1 MIFVNERTL
10 QRIRRQYPAGTRIEL
25 VKMDDFQAPPLGT
38 KGTVT
43 AVDDQGKK
51 KMAYEIQDMRESYY
65 YFIQVDADAAAMPA
79 TVEAQLRIMDNVIR
93 YLIVRADA

>member
-1 MIFVNERTL
+1 MNKYEIALVLSSRVDDDVRNTTL
-10 QRIRRQYPAGTRIEL
+10 EKVKDL
-25 VKMDDFQAPPLGT
+25 VAKAN
-38 KGTVT
+38 GTVT

-51 KMAYEIQDMRESYY
+51 KMAYEIQDMREAYY
-65 YFIQVDADAAAMPA
+65 YFIQVDTDDAAMPA

>member
-1 MIFVNERTL
+1 MNKYEIALVLSSRVDDDVRNTTL
-10 QRIRRQYPAGTRIEL
+10 EKVKDL
-25 VKMDDFQAPPLGT
+25 VAKAN
-38 KGTVT
+38 GTVT

-51 KMAYEIQDMRESYY
+51 KMAYEIQDMREAYY
-65 YFIQVDADAAAMPA
+65 YFIQVDADDVAMPA

>member
-1 MIFVNERTL
+1 MNKYEIALVLSSRVDDDVRNTTL
-10 QRIRRQYPAGTRIEL
+10 EKVKDLVAKANGT
-25 VKMDDFQAPPLGT
+25 AS
-38 KGTVT
+38 

-51 KMAYEIQDMRESYY
+51 KMAYEIQDMREEYY
-65 YFIQVDADAAAMPA
+65 YFIQVDADDAAMPA

>member
-1 MIFVNERTL
+1 MNKYEIALVLSSRVDDDVRNTTL
-10 QRIRRQYPAGTRIEL
+10 EK
-25 VKMDDFQAPPLGT
+25 VKDLIA
-38 KGTVT
+38 KANGTVT

-51 KMAYEIQDMRESYY
+51 KMAYEIQDMREAYY
-65 YFIQVDADAAAMPA
+65 YFIQVDTDDAAMPA

>member
-1 MIFVNERTL
+1 MNKYEIALVLSSRVDDDVRNTTL
-10 QRIRRQYPAGTRIEL
+10 EKVKDL
-25 VKMDDFQAPPLGT
+25 VAKAN
-38 KGTVT
+38 GTVT

-51 KMAYEIQDMRESYY
+51 KMAYEIQDMREAYY
-65 YFIQVDADAAAMPA
+65 YFIQVDTYDAAMPA

>member
-1 MIFVNERTL
+1 MNKYEIALVLSSRVDDDVRNTTL
-10 QRIRRQYPAGTRIEL
+10 EKVKDL
-25 VKMDDFQAPPLGT
+25 VAKAN
-38 KGTVT
+38 GTVT

-51 KMAYEIQDMRESYY
+51 KMAYEIQHMREAYE
-65 YFIQVDADAAAMPA
+65 YFIQVDADDAAMPA

>member
-1 MIFVNERTL
+1 MNKYEIALVLSSRVDDDVRNTTL
-10 QRIRRQYPAGTRIEL
+10 EKVKDL
-25 VKMDDFQAPPLGT
+25 VAKAN
-38 KGTVT
+38 GTVT

-51 KMAYEIQDMRESYY
+51 KMAYEIQDMREAYY

>member
-1 MIFVNERTL
+1 MNKYEIALVLSSRVDDDVRNTTL
-10 QRIRRQYPAGTRIEL
+10 EKAN
-25 VKMDDFQAPPLGT
+25 
-38 KGTVT
+38 GTVT

-51 KMAYEIQDMRESYY
+51 KMAYEIQDMREAYY
-65 YFIQVDADAAAMPA
+65 YFIQVDADDAAMPA